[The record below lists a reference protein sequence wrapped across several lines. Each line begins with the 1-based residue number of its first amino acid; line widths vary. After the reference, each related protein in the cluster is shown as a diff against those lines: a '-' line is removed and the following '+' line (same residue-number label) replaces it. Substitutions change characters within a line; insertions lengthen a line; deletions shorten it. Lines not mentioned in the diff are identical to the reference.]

1 MPRNRSLLVCV
12 PDTNS
17 LIHLREVEIAGRD
30 ARLWLWDEF
39 EVRVGSTIP
48 QEAARHPDLMRGQLK
63 RKLERSVVSPAFDL
77 NRIEQSFLT
86 PLGISVEAENDMG
99 ERDNCSVALQLIIQN
114 NARQVIFLTDELRIV
129 RDQGGFVKQLF
140 DAYPIG
146 LLWNSLDFLVYLY
159 LRQWRFR
166 YSEAESAVRTVN
178 ARIGGPQD
186 QVANRL
192 VTYTQ
197 HLQSI
202 DSARRQLPTLWR
214 R

>member
-17 LIHLREVEIAGRD
+17 LIHLRDVEISGRD

-39 EVRVGSTIP
+39 EVRVGPTIP
-48 QEAARHPDLMRGQLK
+48 QEAARHHDLMRGQLK
-63 RKLERSVVSPAFDL
+63 RKLERSVVPPAFDL
-77 NRIEQSFLT
+77 DRIEQSFLA
-86 PLGISVEAENDMG
+86 PLGISFETEDDLG
-99 ERDNCSVALQLIIQN
+99 ERNNYSVALQLVVQN
-114 NARQVIFLTDELRIV
+114 NARQIIFLTDELRVV
-129 RDQGGFVKQLF
+129 RERGGFVKLLF

-146 LLWNSLDFLVYLY
+146 MLWNSLDFLLYLY
-159 LRQWRFR
+159 LRQRRFG

-202 DSARRQLPTLWR
+202 DFARRQLPTLWGR
-214 R
+214 